1 MFQCIPAGSWL
12 VCVQCDDHAAARR
25 PSCQGGCGGG
35 GAALLRLTGWQV
47 LEPTVPPIP
56 AAVRTDDELRNRR
69 STFHFTSHVV
79 TPAPS
84 H

>member
-12 VCVQCDDHAAARR
+12 VCVQSDYHAAARL

-69 STFHFTSHVV
+69 STFHFPSHVV